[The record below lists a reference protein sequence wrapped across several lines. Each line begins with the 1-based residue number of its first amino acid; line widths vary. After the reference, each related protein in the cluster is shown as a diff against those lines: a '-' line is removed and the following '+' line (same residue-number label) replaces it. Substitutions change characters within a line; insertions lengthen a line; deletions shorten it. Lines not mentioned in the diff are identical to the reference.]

1 MSKELKVRILKIKHC
16 EKTNISKM
24 SEKIVHKK

>member
-1 MSKELKVRILKIKHC
+1 MSNKPKVRILKIKHC

-24 SEKIVHKK
+24 SEKTVHKK